1 MMCRLLEVKP
11 SGYYAWRS
19 RGPSARERSDAAL
32 VEEILVT
39 IIVVLG
45 IWLALTGSTFR
56 MAPRMIL
63 ACAAVGVCFVA
74 VSGGLLASVNFI
86 PVNLTVVVFYT
97 YPVLTLL
104 VVSAMER
111 RWPTVAELSA
121 VVLALLGVAF
131 AMQVS
136 FEHLNAEGV
145 GFALL
150 AGVGVAGSFIVSSR
164 ILPHVGTTRMTWY
177 ACSLAFLAG
186 VLGGMGP
193 EATVDFMA
201 KVIALTP
208 GEKDQDHIHML
219 VDHNPTVPNRQDAI
233 LGGGEDPGPAL
244 ADMARRLET
253 AGADFLVIPC
263 NTAYVFEQ
271 AVIDAVDIPLVSII
285 DVTIDAIP
293 EGCEAVGLLATGGCL
308 QAGVY
313 QRGLEQRQLTAL
325 EPTADELVELMSAV
339 NAIKAGKADAATGA
353 TLQALAQALIERGA
367 GAIIA
372 GCTEIPLA
380 LEQSM
385 IEVPLLSSTDIL
397 AQRTVQLALSE

>member
-1 MMCRLLEVKP
+1 MTADRK
-11 SGYYAWRS
+11 
-19 RGPSARERSDAAL
+19 
-32 VEEILVT
+32 
-39 IIVVLG
+39 
-45 IWLALTGSTFR
+45 
-56 MAPRMIL
+56 
-63 ACAAVGVCFVA
+63 
-74 VSGGLLASVNFI
+74 I
-86 PVNLTVVVFYT
+86 P
-97 YPVLTLL
+97 
-104 VVSAMER
+104 
-111 RWPTVAELSA
+111 
-121 VVLALLGVAF
+121 
-131 AMQVS
+131 
-136 FEHLNAEGV
+136 
-145 GFALL
+145 
-150 AGVGVAGSFIVSSR
+150 
-164 ILPHVGTTRMTWY
+164 
-177 ACSLAFLAG
+177 G

-233 LGGGEDPGPAL
+233 LGEGEDPGPAL

-263 NTAYVFEQ
+263 NTAYVFEH
-271 AVIDAVDIPLVSII
+271 AIIDAVDIPLVSII

-293 EGCEAVGLLATGGCL
+293 ESCDAVGLLATGGCL

-313 QRGLEQRQLTAL
+313 QRGLEERQLAAL
-325 EPTADELVELMSAV
+325 EPTADEMLELMSAV

-353 TLQALAQALIERGA
+353 ALLALAQALIERGA